1 MSRVEYKDYYKTLG
15 VPRSASPD
23 DIKSAYRRLARRYHP
38 DVNPDDPAAEARFK
52 EINEAHEVLSDPKK
66 RQQYDRFGSNWRRT
80 GSFDEAFRQSGARM
94 DGFGDFFGGASGF
107 SDFFDALFGGRGRPQ
122 PPQRP
127 QQAHVEET
135 LQVSL
140 PEVLHGG
147 RRALTMR
154 VPSPDGRVRQR
165 RIDVT
170 IPPGVRDGQRLRVA
184 GEGAVRADGSRGD
197 LLLRIQVADD
207 AGFQRQGD
215 DLTTEISIGLT
226 EAVLGTQVE
235 VPTPAGSSLTVRV
248 PAETQHGARLRLRGQ
263 GLPRAGGDGRGDM
276 LVRILVRLP
285 RNLSSRERDLFQEL
299 ARIRGEVPTP
309 TAVN

>member
-1 MSRVEYKDYYKTLG
+1 MEFKDYYEILG
-15 VPRSASPD
+15 VAEDASAD
-23 DIKSAYRRLARRYHP
+23 EIKRAYRRLARKYHP
-38 DVNPDDPAAEARFK
+38 DVSREDDAEVRFK

-66 RQQYDRFGSNWRRT
+66 RQQYDRFGTNWRRT
-80 GSFDEAFRQSGARM
+80 GSFDEAFRQSGVRM
-94 DGFGDFFGGASGF
+94 DGFGDLFGGGASGF
-107 SDFFDALFGGRGRPQ
+107 SDFFEALFGGRAR
-122 PPQRP
+122 PQRP
-127 QQAHVEET
+127 QQANVEET

-140 PEVLHGG
+140 PEVLNGG

-170 IPPGVRDGQRLRVA
+170 IPRGVRDGQRLRVA

-197 LLLRIQVADD
+197 LMLRVRVEDG
-207 AGFQRQGD
+207 AGFERNGD
-215 DLTTEISIGLT
+215 DLATEVSIGLT

-235 VPTPAGSSLTVRV
+235 VPAPSGSSLTVRV
-248 PAETQHGARLRLRGQ
+248 PADTPHGARLPLGGQ

>member
-1 MSRVEYKDYYKTLG
+1 MEYKDYYRTLG

-80 GSFDEAFRQSGARM
+80 GSFDEAFRQSGVRM
-94 DGFGDFFGGASGF
+94 DGFGDFFGGGSGF
-107 SDFFDALFGGRGRPQ
+107 SDFFDALFGGRARPQ
-122 PPQRP
+122 GPR
-127 QQAHVEET
+127 QANVEET
-135 LQVSL
+135 LPIGL
-140 PEVLHGG
+140 AEVLNGG
-147 RRALTMR
+147 RRALSVS
-154 VPSPDGRVRQR
+154 VPSPDGSVRQR

-184 GEGAVRADGSRGD
+184 GEGAVRADGTRGD
-197 LLLRIQVADD
+197 LFLRIRVEDG
-207 AGFQRQGD
+207 AGFERNGD
-215 DLTTEISIGLT
+215 DLQTDVAIGLS
-226 EAVLGTQVE
+226 EAMLGAQVQ
-235 VPTPAGSSLTVRV
+235 VPTPAGAPLTVRV
-248 PAETQHGARLRLRGQ
+248 PPETQHGARLRLRGQ
-263 GLPRAGGDGRGDM
+263 GVPRAGDAGRGDM

-285 RNLSSRERDLFQEL
+285 RNLSSRERDLFREL

-309 TAVN
+309 TAVS

>member
-1 MSRVEYKDYYKTLG
+1 VEYKDYYQTLG
-15 VPRSASPD
+15 IPRNASPD

-38 DVNPDDPAAEARFK
+38 DVNPDDASAEARFK
-52 EINEAHEVLSDPKK
+52 EINEAHEVLSDPEK

-80 GSFDEAFRQSGARM
+80 GSFDEAFRQSGVRM
-94 DGFGDFFGGASGF
+94 DGFGDFFGGGASGF
-107 SDFFDALFGGRGRPQ
+107 SDFFEAMFGGRAQ
-122 PPQRP
+122 PQRP
-127 QQAHVEET
+127 QRANVEET

-140 PEVLHGG
+140 AEVVSGG

-170 IPPGVRDGQRLRVA
+170 IPAGVRDGQRLRVA

-197 LLLRIQVADD
+197 LFLRIRVE
-207 AGFQRQGD
+207 AGSGFERNGD
-215 DLTTEISIGLT
+215 DLESEVSIGLS
-226 EAVLGTQVE
+226 EAMLGTQVE
-235 VPTPAGSSLTVRV
+235 VPTPAGRPLTMRV
-248 PAETQHGARLRLRGQ
+248 PPETQHGSRLRLRGQ
-263 GLPRAGGDGRGDM
+263 GLPQAGGAGRGDL
-276 LVRILVRLP
+276 LVRIRVLLP
-285 RNLSSRERDLFQEL
+285 RNLSSREQELFREL

>member
-1 MSRVEYKDYYKTLG
+1 MEYKDYYKTLG

-52 EINEAHEVLSDPKK
+52 EINEAHEVLSDQEK

-80 GSFDEAFRQSGARM
+80 GSFDEAFRQSGVRM

-107 SDFFDALFGGRGRPQ
+107 SDFFDALFGGRARPQQPRRPQ
-122 PPQRP
+122 P
-127 QQAHVEET
+127 AHVEET

-140 PEVLHGG
+140 PEVLNGG

-154 VPSPDGRVRQR
+154 VPSPDGSVRQR

-170 IPPGVRDGQRLRVA
+170 IPRGVRDGQRLRVA

-235 VPTPAGSSLTVRV
+235 VPTPAGSPLTVRV
-248 PAETQHGARLRLRGQ
+248 PPETQHGARLRLRGQ
-263 GLPRAGGDGRGDM
+263 GLPRAGGQGRGDM
-276 LVRILVRLP
+276 LVRIGVRLP
-285 RNLSSRERDLFQEL
+285 RNLNARERDLFREL
-299 ARIRGEVPTP
+299 ARLRGEVPTP
-309 TAVN
+309 QTVN

>member
-1 MSRVEYKDYYKTLG
+1 MEYKDYYQTLG

-23 DIKSAYRRLARRYHP
+23 DIKSAFRRLARRYHP

-80 GSFDEAFRQSGARM
+80 GSFDEAFRQSGVRM
-94 DGFGDFFGGASGF
+94 DGFGDFFGGGASGF

-122 PPQRP
+122 RPQQA

-135 LQVSL
+135 VQVSL
-140 PEVLHGG
+140 REVLHGG
-147 RRALTMR
+147 RRSLTMR

-165 RIDVT
+165 RIDVN
-170 IPPGVRDGQRLRVA
+170 IPRGVRDGQRLRVA

-197 LLLRIQVADD
+197 LYLRIQIRDD
-207 AGFQRQGD
+207 AGFERQGD
-215 DLTTEISIGLT
+215 DLATEVSIGLT

-235 VPTPAGSSLTVRV
+235 VPTPAGSPLTVRV

-263 GLPRAGGDGRGDM
+263 GLPRAGDDGRGDM

>member
-1 MSRVEYKDYYKTLG
+1 MEYKDYYQTLG
-15 VPRSASPD
+15 VPRNASPD

-52 EINEAHEVLSDPKK
+52 EINEAHEVLSDQEK

-80 GSFDEAFRQSGARM
+80 GSFDEAFRQSGVRM
-94 DGFGDFFGGASGF
+94 DGFGDFFGGGASGF
-107 SDFFDALFGGRGRPQ
+107 SDFFEALFGGRTG
-122 PPQRP
+122 PQRP
-127 QQAHVEET
+127 QRPRQANVEET

-140 PEVLHGG
+140 PEVLNGG

-170 IPPGVRDGQRLRVA
+170 IPAGVRDGQRLRVA

-197 LLLRIQVADD
+197 LFLRIRVEDGPA
-207 AGFQRQGD
+207 FTRHGD
-215 DLTTEISIGLT
+215 DLTTEVSIGLT
-226 EAVLGTQVE
+226 EAVLGAQVE
-235 VPTPAGSSLTVRV
+235 VPTPAGSPLTVRV
-248 PAETQHGARLRLRGQ
+248 PPETQHGARLRLRGQ
-263 GLPRAGGDGRGDM
+263 GLPRAGGKGRGDM

-285 RNLSSRERDLFQEL
+285 RNLSSREQDLFREL

>member
-1 MSRVEYKDYYKTLG
+1 MEYKDYYQTLG
-15 VPRSASPD
+15 VPRNASPD
-23 DIKSAYRRLARRYHP
+23 DIKSAYRRMARRYHP
-38 DVNPDDPAAEARFK
+38 DVNPDDPAAEAKFK
-52 EINEAHEVLSDPKK
+52 EINEAHEVLSDPTK

-80 GSFDEAFRQSGARM
+80 GSFDEAFRQSGVRM
-94 DGFGDFFGGASGF
+94 DGFGDFFGGGASGF
-107 SDFFDALFGGRGRPQ
+107 SDFFEALFGGRAG
-122 PPQRP
+122 PQRP
-127 QQAHVEET
+127 QQANVEET

-140 PEVLHGG
+140 REVLTGG

-170 IPPGVRDGQRLRVA
+170 IPKGVRDGQRLRVA

-197 LLLRIQVADD
+197 LFLRVRVEAG
-207 AGFQRQGD
+207 AGFERSGD
-215 DLTTEISIGLT
+215 DLATEVSIGLS
-226 EAVLGTQVE
+226 EAMLGAQVE

-263 GLPRAGGDGRGDM
+263 GLPRAGGDERGDM

-285 RNLSSRERDLFQEL
+285 RNLSTREQDLFREL

>member
-1 MSRVEYKDYYKTLG
+1 VEYKDYYQTLG

-52 EINEAHEVLSDPKK
+52 EINEAHEVLSDPEK

-80 GSFDEAFRQSGARM
+80 GSFDEAFRQSGARV
-94 DGFGDFFGGASGF
+94 DGFGDFFGGGASGF
-107 SDFFDALFGGRGRPQ
+107 SDFFEALFGGRAR
-122 PPQRP
+122 PQRP
-127 QQAHVEET
+127 RPANVEET

-154 VPSPDGRVRQR
+154 VPAPDGRVRQR

-197 LLLRIQVADD
+197 LFLRIQVTDD
-207 AGFQRQGD
+207 AGFERRGD
-215 DLTTEISIGLT
+215 DLATEVSIGLT
-226 EAVLGTQVE
+226 EAVLGTQVA
-235 VPTPAGSSLTVRV
+235 VPTPSGSSLTVRV

-263 GLPRAGGDGRGDM
+263 GLPRAGGAGRGDM
-276 LVRILVRLP
+276 LVRIVVRLP
-285 RNLSSRERDLFQEL
+285 RNLSSRERDLFREL

-309 TAVN
+309 QAVN

>member
-1 MSRVEYKDYYKTLG
+1 MEYKDYYQTLG
-15 VPRSASPD
+15 VPRNASPD

-52 EINEAHEVLSDPKK
+52 EINEAHEVLSDPEK
-66 RQQYDRFGSNWRRT
+66 RRQYDRFGSNWRRT
-80 GSFDEAFRQSGARM
+80 GSFDEAFRQSGVRM
-94 DGFGDFFGGASGF
+94 EGFGDFFGGGGASGF
-107 SDFFDALFGGRGRPQ
+107 SDFFDALFGGRAR
-122 PPQRP
+122 PQRP
-127 QQAHVEET
+127 QQANVEET
-135 LQVSL
+135 LEVGL
-140 PEVLHGG
+140 PEVLNGG

-154 VPSPDGRVRQR
+154 VPAPDGSVRQR

-170 IPPGVRDGQRLRVA
+170 IPRGVRDGQRLRVA
-184 GEGAVRADGSRGD
+184 GEGAMRADGSRGD
-197 LLLRIQVADD
+197 LFLRIRVADGS
-207 AGFQRQGD
+207 GFNRRGD
-215 DLTTEISIGLT
+215 DLETEVSIGLT

-235 VPTPAGSSLTVRV
+235 VPTPVGSPLTVRV

-285 RNLSSRERDLFQEL
+285 RNLSSRERDLFREL
-299 ARIRGEVPTP
+299 AQIRGEIPTP